1 MALTSLFFLL
11 LSTTDA
17 WHIKQTETLYETE
30 IDLSEIDPA
39 QALAIQLL
47 QTGNSS
53 SLLLLASQD
62 SVKFGFNESSGW
74 VAECQYFQ
82 FEGWALGQQKFALV
96 VPAGELDQSKN
107 LTLGVYK
114 AAEFPVEYEI
124 TVQSQEPGYCGLAC
138 GDGNSCVDSVC
149 NCVSGD
155 LMGEYCHINATEL
168 GFNNKSSVSLAS
180 EDWQFFRVSLE
191 NVTEMTVDLSVSE
204 GTPYLFLL
212 NATDLVIPPSMFNN
226 ESEYIQPDEKE
237 KLEYVFDDNSTG
249 YMHISAYCSG
259 SCNFTLLLDDEIK
272 KASRGDFAYIL
283 AMSLGALVPLACCL
297 TMPSPYQHIK

>member
-82 FEGWALGQQKFALV
+82 FEGWALEQQKFALV

-149 NCVSGD
+149 NCANRWS
-155 LMGEYCHINATEL
+155 
-168 GFNNKSSVSLAS
+168 
-180 EDWQFFRVSLE
+180 
-191 NVTEMTVDLSVSE
+191 
-204 GTPYLFLL
+204 
-212 NATDLVIPPSMFNN
+212 
-226 ESEYIQPDEKE
+226 
-237 KLEYVFDDNSTG
+237 
-249 YMHISAYCSG
+249 
-259 SCNFTLLLDDEIK
+259 
-272 KASRGDFAYIL
+272 
-283 AMSLGALVPLACCL
+283 
-297 TMPSPYQHIK
+297 